1 MQMVAQV
8 TLTPNEGKRLIAEA
22 IATRPELL
30 QALKNGKVF
39 FKGGTTVSALTEKIL
54 GIPLRISGR
63 ISARGA
69 LTSVEA
75 DMDTPHA
82 LLVERGV
89 PKNVDKEI
97 LSAVRSLGPGD
108 IAIVGANALDR
119 YGNTAM
125 MAGTVGGGPPGEG
138 WTSLMTEGADVWILA
153 GWDKLIP
160 TTIAEA
166 VAASGRKKASIAL
179 GMAVGLMPL
188 LGKVYT
194 ETDAFSILGKVKA
207 TVIGKGG
214 ILGGEGAT
222 VYSIEGEEDE
232 VLRLF
237 HLVEQIKGC
246 GVSGAQDSLKEC
258 TGPNPRCS
266 THEACV
272 YGKTNL
278 PGRRR

>member
-1 MQMVAQV
+1 MVAQV

-22 IATRPELL
+22 VSTLPELQRAL
-30 QALKNGKVF
+30 QNGKVL
-39 FKGGTTVSALTEKIL
+39 FKGGTTVSALTEKLL

-63 ISARGA
+63 ISDRGA

-75 DMDTPHA
+75 DMSKPHV
-82 LLVERGV
+82 LLVDRDV
-89 PKNVDKEI
+89 PRNVDQEI

-108 IAIVGANALDR
+108 IAVVGANALDR

-125 MAGTVGGGPPGEG
+125 MAGTIGGGPPGEG

-166 VAASGRKKASIAL
+166 VAAAGRKKPSIAL
-179 GMAVGLMPL
+179 GMSVGLMPL

-194 ETDAFSILGKVKA
+194 ETDAFEILGKVKA

-214 ILGGEGAT
+214 TLGG
-222 VYSIEGEEDE
+222 
-232 VLRLF
+232 
-237 HLVEQIKGC
+237 
-246 GVSGAQDSLKEC
+246 
-258 TGPNPRCS
+258 
-266 THEACV
+266 
-272 YGKTNL
+272 
-278 PGRRR
+278 

>member
-1 MQMVAQV
+1 MVAQV
-8 TLTPNEGKRLIAEA
+8 TLTPSEGKRLIAEA
-22 IATRPELL
+22 VATLPELKWAL
-30 QALKNGKVF
+30 QEGKVF
-39 FKGGTTVSALTEKIL
+39 FKGGTTVSALSEKLL
-54 GIPLRISGR
+54 GIPMRISGR
-63 ISARGA
+63 ISGRGT
-69 LTSVEA
+69 LTAVDA
-75 DMDTPHA
+75 DRRTPHT

-89 PKNVDKEI
+89 PRNVDEEI

-138 WTSLMTEGADVWILA
+138 WTSLMTEGASVWILA

-166 VAASGRKKASIAL
+166 VAAAGRKKPSIAL

-188 LGKVYT
+188 SGQVFT
-194 ETDAFSILGKVKA
+194 ETEAFEILGKVEA

-222 VYSIEGEEDE
+222 VFALEGEEGE
-232 VLRLF
+232 VWKLF
-237 HLVEQIKGC
+237 HLVEQLKGAE
-246 GVSGAQDSLKEC
+246 VSGTQDSLKEC
-258 TGPNPRCS
+258 TGPNPNCER
-266 THEACV
+266 HRACV
-272 YGKTNL
+272 YGKKQTR
-278 PGRRR
+278 PF